1 MDEILRF
8 FPDLS
13 PVQIRQLQVMLK
25 LYPRWNAKINVVSR
39 RDIDNLAIHHILHS
53 LAISRFITPVDGTT
67 FMDLGAGGGFPS
79 IPLAMLW
86 PRCSFLLVDRI
97 AKKLRVAQAV
107 AGEAGIVNVAFQHG
121 DSSECRQK
129 FNYIVSR
136 AVMPL
141 PDLIK
146 AARPHIGGISN
157 NRRPNGLICL
167 KGGDLAAEIQACKNR
182 NIVTADIHSMF
193 PLPFFENKYVVYTA
207 L

>member
-13 PVQIRQLQVMLK
+13 SAQIEQLQVMLRE
-25 LYPRWNAKINVVSR
+25 YPLWNDKINVVSR
-39 RDIDNLAIHHILHS
+39 RDIDNLAVHHILHS
-53 LAISRFITPVDGTT
+53 LAIARFMTPAPGAT

-86 PRCSFLLVDRI
+86 PDCHFLLVDRI
-97 AKKLRVAQAV
+97 AKKLRVAEAV
-107 AGEAGIVNVAFQHG
+107 ADAAGIKNVAFQHG
-121 DSSECRQK
+121 DSAECKQK
-129 FNYIVSR
+129 FNYVISR

-146 AARPHIGGISN
+146 AARPHIGGKN
-157 NRRPNGLICL
+157 NGRLPNGLICL
-167 KGGDLAAEIQACKNR
+167 KGGDLTEEINSCKNR
-182 NIVTADIHSMF
+182 NIVSVDIYPSF
-193 PLPFFENKYVVYTA
+193 PLPFFKNKYVIYTA

>member
-1 MDEILRF
+1 MDEILQF
-8 FPDLS
+8 FPHLS
-13 PVQIRQLQVMLK
+13 PGQIQQLEVMLK
-25 LYPRWNAKINVVSR
+25 EYPEWNSKINVVSR
-39 RDIDNLAIHHILHS
+39 RDIDNLAVHHILHS
-53 LAISRFITPVDGTT
+53 LAIARFTTPAPGVT

-86 PRCSFLLVDRI
+86 PECHFVLVDRI
-97 AKKLRVAQAV
+97 AKKLRVAEAV
-107 AGEAGIVNVAFQHG
+107 AEAAGIANVSFQHG

-129 FNYIVSR
+129 FNYVVSR

-146 AARPHIGGISN
+146 AARPHIGGKN
-157 NRRPNGLICL
+157 GGTLPNGLICL
-167 KGGDLAAEIQACKNR
+167 KGGDLTDEIKECKNR
-182 NIVTADIHSMF
+182 NIVTADIHSIF

>member
-13 PVQIRQLQVMLK
+13 PTQIEQVEVMLRE
-25 LYPRWNAKINVVSR
+25 YPEWNSKINVVSR
-39 RDIDNLAIHHILHS
+39 RDIDNLAVHHILHS
-53 LAISRFITPVDGTT
+53 LAIARFMTPQAGAT

-86 PRCSFLLVDRI
+86 PECQFLLVDRI
-97 AKKLRVAQAV
+97 AKKLRVAAAV
-107 AGEAGIVNVAFQHG
+107 AEAAGIANVAFQHG

-129 FNYIVSR
+129 FNYVVSR

-146 AARPHIGGISN
+146 AARPHIGGKN
-157 NRRPNGLICL
+157 GATLPNGLICL
-167 KGGDLAAEIQACKNR
+167 KGGDLDDEIKACRNR
-182 NIVTADIHSMF
+182 NIVAADIHTMF